1 MYCIV
6 LYLIWIVNGNNN
18 FFTEKHKLNAAAN
31 HVRVQ
36 YLIHES
42 TIMSSGLLDNRL
54 QVIVCHPATECIS
67 ADVMIIPLTSDKL
80 DMRQSVI
87 GHLIADLGK
96 YHRCTRHHYHNSIKK
111 KQESGV

>member
-1 MYCIV
+1 MKF
-6 LYLIWIVNGNNN
+6 

-31 HVRVQ
+31 HSRVQ

-54 QVIVCHPATECIS
+54 QVIVCHPAIECIS

-80 DMRQSVI
+80 DMRHSII

-96 YHRCTRHHYHNSIKK
+96 YYRCHLIADLGQYHRCTRHHYHNSIKK